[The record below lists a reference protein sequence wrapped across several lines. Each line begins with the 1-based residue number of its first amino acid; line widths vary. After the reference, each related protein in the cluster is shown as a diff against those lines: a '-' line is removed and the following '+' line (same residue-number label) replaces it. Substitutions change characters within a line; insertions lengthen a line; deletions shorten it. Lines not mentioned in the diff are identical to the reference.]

1 MLKFYIIIVNLIE
14 KYKNNSTLKLLQ
26 GMGGKKTREF
36 VWSAMS
42 SRQGS
47 TAVDLDKTGKIIIV
61 YSLSAT
67 SKF

>member
-1 MLKFYIIIVNLIE
+1 M
-14 KYKNNSTLKLLQ
+14 LQ